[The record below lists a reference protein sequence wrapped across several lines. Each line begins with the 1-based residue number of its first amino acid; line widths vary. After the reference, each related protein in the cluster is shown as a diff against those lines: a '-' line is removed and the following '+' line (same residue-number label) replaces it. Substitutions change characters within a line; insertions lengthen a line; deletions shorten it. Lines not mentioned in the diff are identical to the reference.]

1 MSDTSDTTN
10 TSPTWNYKFITSGAP
25 KQPNESNFKYNVRK
39 LFTTKTLK
47 SLDEDQKASELKK
60 ALSVYEL
67 TMIGLGS
74 IIGTGIFVLTGQAAA
89 TRAGPAVVLSFL
101 LAGLTASFAALS
113 YSELAS
119 MIPIS
124 GSSYTYTY
132 ATMGEL
138 IAWIIGWD
146 LTLEYLVGA
155 ATVAVGWSGYFT
167 RFFYDA
173 FGVQL
178 SSSWTSAPITFN
190 NTSNSFELT
199 PGAYFNVPAFTI
211 VILLTIILVVGIKE
225 SARVNAMVV
234 TVKVIVIIIFVIA
247 AGTRVNPENYKPFI
261 PPNEGSFSR
270 FGVTGIFA
278 GTSIVFFAFIGFD
291 SISTIAQE
299 SKNPQRDLPLSILG
313 SFSIVSVIYIAVCIV
328 LTGVVSYKKLDSSA
342 PISVAVNE
350 TGMKWLGVVVDLG
363 AVCGLISVI
372 LVSLMGQP
380 RIFLAMAKDGLFL
393 PKIASKVHP
402 RFGTPYIITIIGGII
417 CSIAAALFPIDVLAE
432 LTSVGTLLAFFLVN
446 IGVTILRFKA
456 PDAPRKFKVPG
467 GPFIIPMIGAALTL
481 VILATASHASLVRL
495 FIWMAI
501 GLIVYSFHGRRH
513 SKANNSELVNKENKD
528 QDMEMRFLNEDGEQ
542 GGNVE
547 TSRRTRPTT
556 NV

>member
-1 MSDTSDTTN
+1 MSDTSDTSDTTN
-10 TSPTWNYKFITSGAP
+10 TRPTWNYKFITSGAP
-25 KQPNESNFKYNVRK
+25 KQPNESKFKYNVRK

-47 SLDEDQKASELKK
+47 SLEEDQNASKLKK
-60 ALSVYEL
+60 DLSVFEL

-155 ATVAVGWSGYFT
+155 ATVAVGWSGYFV

-173 FGVQL
+173 FGVQF

-211 VILLTIILVVGIKE
+211 VVLLTILLVVGIKE
-225 SARVNAMVV
+225 SARVNAIVV
-234 TVKVIVIIIFVIA
+234 SVKVVVIIIFVIA
-247 AGTRVNPENYKPFI
+247 AATRINPENYKPFI

-270 FGVTGIFA
+270 FGVTGILA

-299 SKNPQRDLPLSILG
+299 SKNPQRDLPLSIMG
-313 SFSIVSVIYIAVCIV
+313 SFSIVSVIYVAVCVV
-328 LTGVVSYKKLDSSA
+328 LTGVVSYKKLDSPA

-350 TGMKWLGVVVDLG
+350 TGMKWLGVIVDLG
-363 AVCGLISVI
+363 AV
-372 LVSLMGQP
+372 
-380 RIFLAMAKDGLFL
+380 DGLFL
-393 PKIASKVHP
+393 PGIASKVHP
-402 RFGTPYIITIIGGII
+402 RFGTPHIITIIGGVI
-417 CSIAAALFPIDVLAE
+417 CSIAAALFPIEVLAE

-467 GPFIIPMIGAALTL
+467 GPFLIPMIGAVLTL
-481 VILATASHASLVRL
+481 LILVTASPASLARL

-501 GLIVYSFHGRRH
+501 GLIVYTFHGRRR
-513 SKANNSELVNKENKD
+513 SKANNAELVNKENKEEGT
-528 QDMEMRFLNEDGEQ
+528 EMRLLNEGGEQ
-542 GGNVE
+542 GENVE